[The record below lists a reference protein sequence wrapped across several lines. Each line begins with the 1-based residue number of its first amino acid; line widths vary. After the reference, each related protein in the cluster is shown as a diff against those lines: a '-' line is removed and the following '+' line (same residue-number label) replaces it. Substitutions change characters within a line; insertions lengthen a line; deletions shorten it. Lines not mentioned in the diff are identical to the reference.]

1 MKPSRARLWAA
12 SGFVVFALLPA
23 SVGGQTPDS
32 LRVSPDQQEV
42 PDSLAGE
49 DVPDGPISP
58 AGAFLRS
65 ALIPGWGHA
74 KVGAYGRGAFYF
86 AAEAGA
92 AFMFFKSH
100 SRLNLARDRRA
111 LWESVMTAR
120 FQAEGIQDP
129 DELEEALAGDE
140 RVDDLRGLE
149 EARLDQRE
157 DWIALGL
164 FFLLLGGADAFVAAH
179 LADFPSPVEVN
190 VTGSPEGRME
200 VGVSVPVGF

>member
-1 MKPSRARLWAA
+1 LAILSL
-12 SGFVVFALLPA
+12 FPA
-23 SVGGQTPDS
+23 SARGQIPDS
-32 LRVSPDQQEV
+32 LRVSPDQQET
-42 PDSLAGE
+42 PDSLAGQE
-49 DVPDGPISP
+49 SPEEPVSP

-74 KVGAYGRGAFYF
+74 KIGAYGRGAFYF
-86 AAEAGA
+86 AAEAGS
-92 AFMFFKSH
+92 AFMFLKSH

-120 FQAEGIQDP
+120 LQAEGIEDP
-129 DELEEALAGDE
+129 VELEEALAADE
-140 RVDDLRGLE
+140 RIEDLRGLE

-157 DWIALGL
+157 DWIALGI

-179 LADFPSPVEVN
+179 LADFPPPVEVN
-190 VTGSPEGRME
+190 VNGTPDGRME